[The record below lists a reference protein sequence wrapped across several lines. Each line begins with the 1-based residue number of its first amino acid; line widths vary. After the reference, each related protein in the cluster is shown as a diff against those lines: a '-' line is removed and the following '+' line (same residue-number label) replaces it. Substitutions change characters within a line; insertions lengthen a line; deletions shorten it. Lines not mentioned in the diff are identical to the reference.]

1 MRRHRLAVLVGSVVL
16 VCGGPLIAAEGTK
29 PGARISR
36 ANKNARATSATPS
49 NLATETPAATAA
61 PPADNAPSSSGTPS
75 AGKPSR
81 PSPAERRDLSRGLSN
96 FRKARNA
103 PKRMEAT
110 RQVLRLGPEGAKA
123 LLAVIE
129 TELHQPLERYRE
141 AFARESAAVLSARGV
156 NLQEVAQLRAS
167 VIARAQEQNLTEGS
181 IREQSDPAVAR
192 LNMLLGVDRVQVLQ
206 AKPNLKKQRTELT
219 AYGPSWEACQAA
231 LGPEATGSGTRGSFD
246 AFLAGEETMAAQF
259 ALPFPPQAHMAMAS
273 NAQVATALDPEEA
286 AGILMLNMTRL
297 TLGMNPLLIDTAL
310 CDAARD
316 HSNDMVTLKFFSH
329 ESPVPGKRTFGERA
343 ARFNTKGDGEN
354 IAHGAKTGADA
365 IRMWWYSPGHH
376 KNMLGNYRRVGLG
389 RSGTHWTQMFG
400 R

>member
-16 VCGGPLIAAEGTK
+16 ILGGPLAAADGVK
-29 PGARISR
+29 PGAKISR
-36 ANKNARATSATPS
+36 TNKNARSTST
-49 NLATETPAATAA
+49 
-61 PPADNAPSSSGTPS
+61 TPS
-75 AGKPSR
+75 AAATEEPSAVNSPPGSSAPSASPPAAKPSR
-81 PSPAERRDLSRGLSN
+81 PSAAERRDLSRGLSS
-96 FRKARNA
+96 FRKARTA
-103 PKRMEAT
+103 PKRMEVT

-129 TELHQPLERYRE
+129 TELRQPLERYRE
-141 AFARESAAVLSARGV
+141 AFARESAAVLTARGV
-156 NLQEVAQLRAS
+156 NVQEVAQLRAS
-167 VIARAQEQNLTEGS
+167 LIARAQEQNLTEGS
-181 IREQSDPAVAR
+181 IREQSDPALAR
-192 LNMLLGVDRVQVLQ
+192 LNMLLGVDRAQVLQ

-231 LGPEATGSGTRGSFD
+231 LGAEATGSGTRGSFD
-246 AFLAGEETMAAQF
+246 AFLEGEETLAAQF
-259 ALPFPPQAHMAMAS
+259 ALPFPPQAHMAMAA

-286 AGILMLNMTRL
+286 AGILVLNMTRL
-297 TLGMNPLLIDTAL
+297 TLGMNPLMIDTAL

-316 HSNDMVTLKFFSH
+316 HSNDMATLKFFSH